1 MDKKKGGTKSL
12 DRVMEI
18 DKIVHEPARFL
29 ILAYLFFLNSA
40 DFIFLMNET
49 GLTRG
54 NLSSHLAKLE
64 SSGYINVNKKFLNR
78 VPRTL
83 LKITKKGRNAL
94 LDYKE
99 EMSAVL
105 RNLI

>member
-1 MDKKKGGTKSL
+1 MANL
-12 DRVMEI
+12 RVV
-18 DKIVHEPARFL
+18 D
-29 ILAYLFFLNSA
+29 SA
-40 DFIFLMNET
+40 DFTFLMNRT
-49 GLTRG
+49 GLTWG
-54 NLSSHLAKLE
+54 NLSSHLVKLE
-64 SSGYINVNKKFLNR
+64 SSGYIDVNKEFVNR

-105 RNLI
+105 RNLL